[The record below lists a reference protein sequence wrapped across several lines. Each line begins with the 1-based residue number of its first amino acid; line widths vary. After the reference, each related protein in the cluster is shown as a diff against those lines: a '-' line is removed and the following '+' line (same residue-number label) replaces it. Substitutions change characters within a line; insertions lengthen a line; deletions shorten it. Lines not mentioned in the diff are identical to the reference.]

1 MLYEQDLSGC
11 LARRLGA
18 QGLADDELAPE
29 RAQVQGGIEALR
41 AQHERRSLPLLA
53 LPGRGDDLAQLAPL
67 AEEFRSRFDNVVV
80 LGTGGSSLGG
90 QTLVALADLGI
101 GAPQGA
107 PKLVFLDNIDPD
119 AFVAVNRALDWRRA
133 GLIAISKS
141 GTTAETLTQ
150 FLTLLPRLKI
160 AQGAAHGRHVL
171 VITEPGDNPMRRIA
185 AAIGAR
191 VLDHDPGIGGRYSA
205 LSLVGLLP
213 ALIAGVDA
221 AAVRRGALE
230 VLTATLARG
239 ATAPPAEG
247 AVIAIAL
254 ARKRGASST
263 VIMPYL
269 DRLAQFGLWYRQL
282 WGESL
287 GKGGKGTTP
296 IRAMGTVDQH
306 SQLQLYLGGP
316 RDKMFTLV
324 EAATTGTGE
333 AVPEASARAA
343 GIDYLAGRR
352 MGDLLAAEARATAD
366 TLIKNGRPTRVFR
379 LAGLDAA
386 SLGALLMH
394 FMLETILAAHL
405 LGVDPFDQ
413 PAVEEGKILAR
424 RYLAEMPRR

>member
-18 QGLADDELAPE
+18 HGLTDDDLLPE
-29 RAQVQGGIEALR
+29 ILHLEGGITALR
-41 AQHERRSLPLLA
+41 AQHERKSLPLLA
-53 LPGRGDDLAQLAPL
+53 LPGRSDDLAPLAPL
-67 AEEFRSRFDNVVV
+67 AEEFRSRFDHVVV

-90 QTLVALADLGI
+90 QTLVALKDLGI
-101 GAPQGA
+101 GKPQGA
-107 PKLVFLDNIDPD
+107 PKLIFLDNIDPE
-119 AFVAVNRALDWRRA
+119 AFAALSATVDWRRA
-133 GLIAISKS
+133 GLIVISKS

-150 FLTLLPRLKI
+150 LLTLLPKLKV
-160 AQGAAHGRHVL
+160 AQGAAHGRHVV

-185 AAIGAR
+185 ATIGAR
-191 VLDHDPGIGGRYSA
+191 ILDHDPGIGGRYSV

-213 ALIAGVDA
+213 ALIAGVDVA
-221 AAVRRGALE
+221 EVRRGALE
-230 VLTATLARG
+230 VLDDTLTRGTAS
-239 ATAPPAEG
+239 APAQG
-247 AVIAIAL
+247 AVTAITL
-254 ARKRGASST
+254 ARKRGASVT

-282 WGESL
+282 WAESL

-316 RDKMFTLV
+316 RDKTFTLI
-324 EAATTGTGE
+324 ETATVGTGD

-366 TLIKNGRPTRVFR
+366 TLLKGGRPTRVIR
-379 LAGLDAA
+379 LAKLNAA
-386 SLGALLMH
+386 SMGALLMH

-424 RYLAEMPRR
+424 RYLAEMTRS